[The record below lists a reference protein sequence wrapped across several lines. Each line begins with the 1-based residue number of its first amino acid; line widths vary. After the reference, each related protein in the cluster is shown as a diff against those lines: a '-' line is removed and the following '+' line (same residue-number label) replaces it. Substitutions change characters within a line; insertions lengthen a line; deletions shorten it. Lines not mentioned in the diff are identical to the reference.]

1 MGTFPEWQ
9 HRSRSRRG
17 WMLAASGV
25 VLALIAGG
33 CSSPSSSPSAGAPV
47 KGGTAVMA
55 EPPSQTPSYIF
66 PFMAPS
72 VSTNQNLF
80 DFTYLMYRPLY
91 WFGNGAQPTL
101 NTSLSLADPATF
113 SGTKVTITLKHYMW
127 SNGAPVA
134 AQDVVFWINMMRAV
148 PQDWFGSV
156 PGGFP
161 TNVAD
166 VRAVSATELTMT
178 MKKSYSPT
186 WFLYNNLSQ
195 ITPMP
200 AAWDRTASGPSSC
213 ATTVSDCAA
222 VYNYLAGQAKDLS
235 SYATSP
241 IWSIVDGPWKLS
253 AFNADGHVT
262 FVPNKSYSG
271 PVKPHL
277 AQLQEVPFT
286 TDSAE
291 HNVMQSPNSGT
302 KIDVGYIP
310 AADLPPK
317 PPGAAVGTNPL
328 SAKGYTLTPLYAW
341 GMGFYVMNF
350 QSTTGN
356 GPVIRQLYFR
366 QAMAYL
372 MDQQGV
378 ISGPLRGY
386 GAVTVG
392 PVGNVPVT
400 KFLSP
405 KGRQG
410 DPFPFSIAKAKALLS
425 SHVLQSRFPARGCA
439 VAERYVLSGCWGY
452 IRSPPF
458 GRSWLPGRGGA
469 GQPGTVVV
477 PAGGCLVL
485 PSPGGPAQR
494 EGEAGAGDQ
503 PGGVLRGE
511 AGEAGGLGDRQPD
524 GGDARRAGLPA
535 AGGDGR
541 VAEGDLQVSVGDIG
555 VVDGGAAVVRVLAGG
570 GGQLD
575 GAAQGASDGGGPELG
590 EGGQGGV
597 PADGVEGAGLALV
610 PAEHVLARSVR
621 FRCRPAPPGD
631 GDEVGHGG
639 GPARRRP
646 AQTEGVLVRAG
657 DQPADE
663 QVLAVDAGGGHSP
676 VAVSRALG
684 PVPA

>member
-1 MGTFPEWQ
+1 MGASPEWQ
-9 HRSRSRRG
+9 HRSRPRRG
-17 WMLAASGV
+17 WLLAASAV

-33 CSSPSSSPSAGAPV
+33 CSSTASSPSAGAPV

-55 EPPSQTPSYIF
+55 EPPSQAPSYIF

-113 SGTKVTITLKHYMW
+113 SGANVTITLKHYMW
-127 SNGAPVA
+127 SNGTPVT

-161 TNVAD
+161 TNVSD
-166 VRAVSATELTMT
+166 VRAVGATEVTMT
-178 MKKSYSPT
+178 MKKAYSPT

-200 AAWDRTASGPSSC
+200 AAWDRTASGPSNC

-222 VYNYLAGQAKDLS
+222 VYAYLAGQAKDLS
-235 SYATSP
+235 GYATSP

-253 AFNADGHVT
+253 EFNADGHVT

-271 PVKPHL
+271 PVKPKL
-277 AQLQEVPFT
+277 AAFEEVPFT

-291 HNVMQSPNSGT
+291 YDVLQSSNSGS

-310 AADLPPK
+310 AADLPAK
-317 PPGAAVGTNPL
+317 PPGVAAGSNPL
-328 SAKGYTLTPLYAW
+328 SAKGYTLAPLYAW

-350 QSTTGN
+350 HSTTGN

-378 ISGPLRGY
+378 VSGPLRGY
-386 GAVTVG
+386 GTATVG

-400 KFLSP
+400 KFLSA

-410 DPFPFSIAKAKALLS
+410 DPFPFSIAKAKALFSGHGWRVVPGGSTSCVDPARCGPGIAQGKTLS
-425 SHVLQSRFPARGCA
+425 FNFPYASGLSWLASEMTELQSNAAQVGIRLNLQPEPINQVTSVAAANCVAVKTPCNWDMANFEGFTFSPDYLPTGDVLYLTGATSNYGAYSNAENDAMIEKTLTSPDLSYMYAWQDYLATQLPFEWQPFPAYQLTE
-439 VAERYVLSGCWGY
+439 VANSLKGVTPQSSTLS
-452 IRSPPF
+452 ITPE
-458 GRSWLPGRGGA
+458 SWYF
-469 GQPGTVVV
+469 VK
-477 PAGGCLVL
+477 
-485 PSPGGPAQR
+485 
-494 EGEAGAGDQ
+494 
-503 PGGVLRGE
+503 
-511 AGEAGGLGDRQPD
+511 
-524 GGDARRAGLPA
+524 
-535 AGGDGR
+535 
-541 VAEGDLQVSVGDIG
+541 
-555 VVDGGAAVVRVLAGG
+555 
-570 GGQLD
+570 
-575 GAAQGASDGGGPELG
+575 
-590 EGGQGGV
+590 
-597 PADGVEGAGLALV
+597 
-610 PAEHVLARSVR
+610 
-621 FRCRPAPPGD
+621 
-631 GDEVGHGG
+631 
-639 GPARRRP
+639 
-646 AQTEGVLVRAG
+646 
-657 DQPADE
+657 
-663 QVLAVDAGGGHSP
+663 
-676 VAVSRALG
+676 
-684 PVPA
+684 